1 MDPDDDATLEMTT
14 GPSDPV
20 PDFLAR
26 HGLIDLPRLRELL
39 DRTGPAQLIPALL
52 DEGCIDRAQAEALS
66 ALASGELSFGPY
78 VVLRELGKGATGTVH
93 LARDVTDGQDVA
105 LKVLHPAMLENPLV
119 LDRFTREVE
128 LLSLIDHPHIA
139 RAYQHG
145 IHNRK
150 PWMAMELINGPSLE
164 VMCKEIGALPEPY
177 VLRLM
182 VQVAQGL
189 DYVERECQLIH
200 RDLKPG
206 NIIAAREPSSEGG
219 NRNLYTD
226 KDIAKIIDFGLAK
239 TEQTDASLTAT
250 GMTMGTP
257 AYMSPEQIQA
267 RTDLDCRS
275 DIYALGATLYHLL
288 TGQPPYSGSSAMMV
302 MSAHMTEPVP
312 DPSRLVPSLDPATAR
327 LVTTALAKDRD
338 QRYGSHAAFLNACR
352 QAMQAIGMNTNEQM
366 RLLRKPMVLKH
377 GRTTRRREQ
386 PRREQRPAHRYDTPP
401 LEPQSLPVPGDRD
414 DDPTPGQTATDR
426 IKRKFREKRSQDA
439 HRNGGGDPFESDGSE
454 TGASASQSA
463 TAALAQA
470 TRRIGTSRTRPALG
484 ATVSTAR
491 AGRRVEPEPL
501 PPPTPQPLPIEDEAE
516 LAGVGAG
523 ALPWV
528 VLFLAVLA
536 SGALLFLLRG

>member
-1 MDPDDDATLEMTT
+1 LT
-14 GPSDPV
+14 
-20 PDFLAR
+20 
-26 HGLIDLPRLRELL
+26 
-39 DRTGPAQLIPALL
+39 
-52 DEGCIDRAQAEALS
+52 
-66 ALASGELSFGPY
+66 SGELSFGSY
-78 VVLRELGKGATGTVH
+78 AVLRELGKGATGTVY
-93 LARDVTDGQDVA
+93 LARDITDGQDVA

-128 LLSLIDHPHIA
+128 LLSQIDHPHIA

-288 TGQPPYSGSSAMMV
+288 TGQPPFSGSSAMMV

-312 DPSRLVPSLDPATAR
+312 DPSRLVPSLNPTTAR

-352 QAMQAIGMNTNEQM
+352 QAMEAIGMNTNEQM

-377 GRTTRRREQ
+377 NRTTLRREP

-401 LEPQSLPVPGDRD
+401 LEPQSLPVPGDD
-414 DDPTPGQTATDR
+414 DSDAPQTATDR
-426 IKRKFREKRSQDA
+426 IKRKYREKRHQHAQS
-439 HRNGGGDPFESDGSE
+439 NGGGDVFESDGSD
-454 TGASASQSA
+454 TGSQSA

-470 TRRIGTSRTRPALG
+470 TRRIGTSRTRPAIG
-484 ATVSTAR
+484 STVRTTRSER
-491 AGRRVEPEPL
+491 QVEPEPL
-501 PPPTPQPLPIEDEAE
+501 PPPAPQRLPIEEEAE

-528 VLFLAVLA
+528 VLLLAVLA